1 MADSPPASAVVAA
14 INQITAAAPALSA
27 HRVNYGAG
35 DFLLTE
41 GRANR
46 NLFVLLSGQLEL
58 LKAEKEGTPPTRVS
72 LHQAGDL
79 VGVNSF
85 VTHRPSFSSARALT
99 PLEAFRLDEATL
111 AALPE
116 THPEL
121 HALVQ
126 RLIVANLGDRYRA
139 AVDLQLR
146 LQRAN
151 RDLADT
157 RHRLVHQERMA
168 MLGQLVAGIAHELNN
183 PAAALQR
190 QRDFLVTALSRCF
203 TLSPPVADWDEFW
216 QAGLAAPPTPGSAQQ
231 RESLATLHQ
240 RHPQV
245 TRALLRRLASLP
257 PVLRDRLQPRPGP
270 TPLAVEDE
278 VRLTGFECAQWLH
291 AQGLAAA
298 QVAHLVASLKSY
310 VRPDS
315 AGPSRVNLAESITG
329 VLTMLGHELKP
340 HQLETELDPSL
351 HVHAPP
357 GDLWQIWTNL
367 IQNAC
372 DALPPSGRLEITTRA
387 KDHHQVEVA
396 VIDHGPGVPAA
407 LRERIFDL
415 NFTTKTGDEHFGLG
429 LGLGITQ
436 SLVTQH
442 GGRIWLSDTPGGGA
456 TFTVS
461 LPLSQ

>member
-1 MADSPPASAVVAA
+1 
-14 INQITAAAPALSA
+14 
-27 HRVNYGAG
+27 
-35 DFLLTE
+35 
-41 GRANR
+41 
-46 NLFVLLSGQLEL
+46 
-58 LKAEKEGTPPTRVS
+58 
-72 LHQAGDL
+72 
-79 VGVNSF
+79 
-85 VTHRPSFSSARALT
+85 
-99 PLEAFRLDEATL
+99 
-111 AALPE
+111 
-116 THPEL
+116 
-121 HALVQ
+121 
-126 RLIVANLGDRYRA
+126 
-139 AVDLQLR
+139 
-146 LQRAN
+146 
-151 RDLADT
+151 
-157 RHRLVHQERMA
+157 
-168 MLGQLVAGIAHELNN
+168 
-183 PAAALQR
+183 
-190 QRDFLVTALSRCF
+190 
-203 TLSPPVADWDEFW
+203 
-216 QAGLAAPPTPGSAQQ
+216 
-231 RESLATLHQ
+231 
-240 RHPQV
+240 
-245 TRALLRRLASLP
+245 
-257 PVLRDRLQPRPGP
+257 
-270 TPLAVEDE
+270 